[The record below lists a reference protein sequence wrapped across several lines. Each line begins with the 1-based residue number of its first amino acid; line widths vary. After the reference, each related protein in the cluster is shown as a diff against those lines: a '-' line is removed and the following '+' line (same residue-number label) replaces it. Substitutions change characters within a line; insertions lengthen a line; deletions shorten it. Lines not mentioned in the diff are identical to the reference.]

1 MHYCTRSGNNN
12 MIEIQNLKKEY
23 LSKYARHIALKN
35 VNLSIK
41 DGEIFG
47 IIGKSGA
54 GKSTLIRCINL
65 LEQPTEGHIFI
76 NDEDITKLSQD
87 KLRKARQ
94 KIGMIFQHFNL
105 LSSRTVFD
113 NIAFPL
119 ELQHVSKAKIHAK
132 VNELLNLVGL
142 EQKAQAYPDELSGG
156 QKQRVAIARAL
167 ACDPVALLCDEATS
181 ALDPETTDQIL
192 QLLKELNHKLNLT
205 IILITHEMDVIR
217 KICDQV
223 AIIDDGS
230 IQETGTV
237 TELFLNPKTAIAKS
251 FTEKSMHLNL
261 PDEIKDKLHKDPYAA
276 LDLTPV
282 IKMTFLGDSITTP
295 VIAELNSKFKIA
307 CNIIQANIER
317 IQSQS
322 VGVTICH
329 MLGEKEYWEKALSFL
344 HQQQIKIEVIGYAAI
359 DAF

>member
-1 MHYCTRSGNNN
+1 

-23 LSKYARHIALKN
+23 LSKHARHIALKD

-119 ELQHVSKAKIHAK
+119 ELQHASKAKIHTK
-132 VNELLNLVGL
+132 VNELLSLVGL

-167 ACDPVALLCDEATS
+167 ACDPIALLCDEATS

-205 IILITHEMDVIR
+205 IVLITHEMDVIR

-223 AIIDDGS
+223 AIIDDGL

-261 PDEIKDKLHKDPYAA
+261 TDEIKDKLHKDPYAA
-276 LDLTPV
+276 PHLTPV

-295 VIAELNSKFKIA
+295 VIAELNSKFKVT

-317 IQSQS
+317 IQAQS

-329 MLGEKEYWEKALSFL
+329 MLGEKEHWEKALSFL

>member
-1 MHYCTRSGNNN
+1 

-23 LSKYARHIALKN
+23 LTKHARHVALKGI
-35 VNLSIK
+35 NLKIQ
-41 DGEIFG
+41 DGQVFG

-65 LEQPTEGHIFI
+65 LEAPSEGHILI
-76 NDEDITKLSQD
+76 NGEDITKLSNE

-105 LSSRTVFD
+105 LSSRTVYD
-113 NIAFPL
+113 NISFPL
-119 ELQHVSKAKIHAK
+119 ELQHVSKDKIHTK
-132 VNELLNLVGL
+132 VNELLTLVGL
-142 EQKAQAYPDELSGG
+142 DQKARSYPDELSGG

-167 ACDPVALLCDEATS
+167 ASEPVALLCDEATS

-192 QLLKELNHKLNLT
+192 TLLKRLNKELNLT

-223 AIIDDGS
+223 AIIDEGE

-237 TELFLNPKTAIAKS
+237 TELFLSPKTAIAKS
-251 FTEKSMHLNL
+251 FTENSMHLKL
-261 PDEIKDKLHKDPYAA
+261 PEEIQSKLYNDPYQAEH
-276 LDLTPV
+276 LSPV

-295 VIAELNSKFKIA
+295 VIAELNSKFKVS

-317 IQSQS
+317 IQAQS
-322 VGVTICH
+322 VGITICH
-329 MLGEKEYWEKALSFL
+329 MLGEKDNWEKALGFL
-344 HQQQIKIEVIGYAAI
+344 HQQQIKIEVIGYATI
-359 DAF
+359 NAF

>member
-1 MHYCTRSGNNN
+1 

-23 LSKYARHIALKN
+23 LSKHSHHIALRGI
-35 VNLSIK
+35 NLSVK
-41 DGEIFG
+41 SGEIFG

-65 LEQPTEGHIFI
+65 LEQPTEGHVLI
-76 NDEDITKLSQD
+76 NNQDITKLSAE

-113 NIAFPL
+113 NVAFPL
-119 ELQHVSKAKIHAK
+119 ELQHVSRAKINAK
-132 VNELLNLVGL
+132 VNELLSLVGL
-142 EQKAQAYPDELSGG
+142 DQKAHAYPDELSGG

-181 ALDPETTDQIL
+181 SLDPETTDQIL
-192 QLLKELNHKLNLT
+192 QLLKKLNEQLQLT
-205 IILITHEMDVIR
+205 IVLITHEMDVIR

-223 AIIDDGS
+223 AIIEDGL
-230 IQETGTV
+230 IQETGSV

-251 FTEKSMHLNL
+251 FTEKSMHLKL
-261 PDEIKDKLHKDPYAA
+261 PDEIERKLHKDPYAEA
-276 LDLTPV
+276 HLTPV
-282 IKMTFLGDSITTP
+282 VKMTFLGDSISTP
-295 VIAELNSKFKIA
+295 VIAELNSKFKVA
-307 CNIIQANIER
+307 CNLIQANIER
-317 IQSQS
+317 IQAQS

-329 MLGEKEYWEKALSFL
+329 MLGEKEQWEKALSFL
-344 HQQQIKIEVIGYAAI
+344 HQQHIKIEVIGYAAI

>member
-1 MHYCTRSGNNN
+1 

-23 LSKYARHIALKN
+23 LSKHTRDVALKN
-35 VNLSIK
+35 INLSIK
-41 DGEIFG
+41 SGEIFG

-54 GKSTLIRCINL
+54 GKSTLLRCINL
-65 LEQPTEGHIFI
+65 LEHPTEGHIYI
-76 NDEDITKLSQD
+76 DGEDITKLSTE

-119 ELQHVSKAKIHAK
+119 ELQHASKAKIQAK
-132 VNELLNLVGL
+132 VNELLNVVGL
-142 EQKAQAYPDELSGG
+142 EQKAHAYPEELSGG

-192 QLLKELNHKLNLT
+192 QLLKQLNTKFNLT
-205 IILITHEMDVIR
+205 IVLITHEMEVIR

-223 AIIDDGS
+223 AIIDDGL
-230 IQETGTV
+230 IQESGTV
-237 TELFLNPKTAIAKS
+237 TELFLSPKTAIAKN
-251 FTEKSMHLNL
+251 FTENSMHLKL
-261 PDEIKDKLHKDPYAA
+261 PDEIQNKLYKDPYHEMN
-276 LDLTPV
+276 LSPV

-295 VIAELNSKFKIA
+295 VIAELNSKFNVA

-317 IQSQS
+317 IQAQS

-329 MLGEKEYWEKALSFL
+329 VLGEKEHWEKALNFL
-344 HQQQIKIEVIGYAAI
+344 HQQHIKIEVIGYATI